1 MLRQMNHRERLLD
14 WLNKEKQ
21 KDQTELM
28 REKEKFTQQIT
39 QMKKTDLFQKPKN
52 SIWKRIQKLLW
63 GN

>member
-1 MLRQMNHRERLLD
+1 MDHREKLLD

-21 KDQTELM
+21 KDQDELK
-28 REKEKFTQQIT
+28 REKEKFAKQLS

>member
-1 MLRQMNHRERLLD
+1 LD

-21 KDQTELM
+21 KDQAELM
-28 REKEKFTQQIT
+28 SEKERFTQQLI

>member
-1 MLRQMNHRERLLD
+1 MDHREKLLD

-21 KDQTELM
+21 KDQDELK
-28 REKEKFTQQIT
+28 REKEKFAKQLS
-39 QMKKTDLFQKPKN
+39 QMKKTDMFQKPKN